1 MPLAILFVDWDFSPG
16 GSFEHLRIGEQE
28 SWLEKVA
35 MLIFKEVT
43 DLLEVLI
50 H

>member
-1 MPLAILFVDWDFSPG
+1 M
-16 GSFEHLRIGEQE
+16 RIGEQE

-50 H
+50 HLTTRTDVRTDVWSEA